1 MYLAEIFLL
10 QIWQQTALVWFQGY
24 SLPNKQKKGPAFARP
39 KLVLLVELRGIEPL
53 AS

>member
-24 SLPNKQKKGPAFARP
+24 SLPNKQKKA
-39 KLVLLVELRGIEPL
+39 LLSQGL
-53 AS
+53 SWFCWWS